1 MRSDGRQ
8 NPRQYSARKN
18 AVQPAGLTLRLLSR
32 YLLRQLAAPF
42 VFAVAALT
50 SIMLLNQ
57 LAKRFGA
64 LVGKGLPW
72 GVIGEVFLLSLPF
85 IVAMTLPMAVLL
97 AVLYCFSTLAA
108 NNEIT
113 AMRASGIS
121 IGQLLRTVFVA
132 GALLTAA
139 DFLFV
144 DQGLPAANLR
154 LKALIF
160 DIGRKRPTLDLREQ
174 ALNEIPPS
182 MTLFL
187 RAGRIDPA
195 DGRLKDVTI
204 YDMAGQQGR
213 KVIYADSGRMGFEPN
228 QTDLYLRLHSGS
240 ILQFK
245 GADPGL
251 LQLTYFTIN
260 TIRVRSVGNA
270 LQRSGA
276 DVPKSDRE
284 MTTCEMLAVVSD
296 TTWAVQ
302 ALERQRAERREQD
315 LRSLL
320 ALPAAPTPPP
330 DSTRPGPPPWCG
342 WRRAIGQRLLPET
355 AEAQPAAQDP
365 ARLPA
370 WKRQRILEGYKA
382 VDGDAA
388 TARRATPGSSGVGGA
403 EDADGRQV
411 ALTSWVDVANTAE
424 NLRGATRT
432 ADIFL
437 VEVHKKYAITVA
449 CLVFV
454 LVGIPLA
461 LRFPRGGMG
470 LVLGGG
476 LGIFALYYISLTAGE
491 PLADRGIIPPAV
503 AMWAPNVMFTL
514 MGLVGLLRVNRELG
528 STRGGDVAEL
538 ADLLRRQVARWRKR

>member
-1 MRSDGRQ
+1 M
-8 NPRQYSARKN
+8 
-18 AVQPAGLTLRLLSR
+18 RLLSR

-72 GVIGEVFLLSLPF
+72 TVIGEVFLLSLPF

-97 AVLYCFSTLAA
+97 AVLYAFSTLAA
-108 NNEIT
+108 SNEIT

-121 IGQLLRTVFVA
+121 IGQLLRPVFA
-132 GALLTAA
+132 AALLLTVA
-139 DFLFV
+139 DFVFV

-160 DIGRKRPTLDLREQ
+160 DIGRKRPTLELREQ
-174 ALNEIPPS
+174 ALNEVPPS
-182 MTLFL
+182 QLYL

-195 DGRLKDVTI
+195 SGRLRDVTI
-204 YDMAGQQGR
+204 YDMSGQQGR
-213 KVIYADSGRMGFEPN
+213 QVIYADSGQMGFEAN
-228 QTDLYLRLHSGS
+228 QTDLYLTLHAGS

-251 LQLTYFTIN
+251 LQLTYFTTN
-260 TIRVRSVGNA
+260 TIRVRSVGNE
-270 LQRSGA
+270 LQRTGA

-284 MTTCEMLAVVSD
+284 MTTCEMLVVVGDTAAAVRD
-296 TTWAVQ
+296 F
-302 ALERQRAERREQD
+302 ERQRAERREAD
-315 LRSLL
+315 LRALL
-320 ALPAAPTPPP
+320 ALP
-330 DSTRPGPPPWCG
+330 PGPALPRDSSGYRRPPWCG
-342 WRRAIGQRLLPET
+342 WFKAAGTGLLPET
-355 AEAQPAAQDP
+355 ADAQAPAQRPAQQPAQTPGFKRELLKQRVKSFNTDTAVASPAAPSGPATAQPAGG
-365 ARLPA
+365 
-370 WKRQRILEGYKA
+370 LE
-382 VDGDAA
+382 
-388 TARRATPGSSGVGGA
+388 S
-403 EDADGRQV
+403 RQV
-411 ALTSWVDVANTAE
+411 ALTPWVDVANTAE
-424 NLRGATRT
+424 GIRTATRT
-432 ADIFL
+432 ADGYL

-491 PLADRGIIPPAV
+491 PLADAGLVPPAV
-503 AMWAPNVMFTL
+503 AMWLPNVVFTL
-514 MGLVGLLRVNRELG
+514 LGVVGLLRVNRELG
-528 STRGGDVAEL
+528 STRGGDAAEL
-538 ADLLRRQVARWRKR
+538 VDLVRRQVNRWRRRA